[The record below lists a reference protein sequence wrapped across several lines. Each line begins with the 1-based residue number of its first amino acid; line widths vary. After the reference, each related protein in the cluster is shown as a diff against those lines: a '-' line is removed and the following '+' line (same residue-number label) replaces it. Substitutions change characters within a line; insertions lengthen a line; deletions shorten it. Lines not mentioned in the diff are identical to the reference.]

1 MTAAQGTK
9 LLSLGTLVL
18 LMSGLGL
25 LTNGFTPAAGAD
37 TTLPDTAPPAPVA
50 GLVAADERD
59 GKVKL
64 GWNAA
69 MEEDFAYYAVY
80 TSNEFFLTV
89 AGKTAH
95 IKLAGNASTNFTV
108 FGLSDGVQYFFAVT
122 AVDKSG
128 NENKSV
134 LCVSA
139 TPTASVV
146 PDTTA
151 PPAVSGVSASDA
163 RDGKVNLTWA
173 PVNITDFNHYSI
185 YVAAQAG
192 AFVSDLNATLKIA
205 DMATGRITLTGL
217 NDGTTY
223 YFAVTA
229 VDRSGNENRT
239 VPAEVSATPTAS
251 ETGEPETPETE
262 DNEAPEAANLA
273 LYQAVTALLLVAVVA
288 LITFRVLSVARR
300 PAEDGPESG
309 PDGNEMEDGA
319 PKEEG
324 DGDGNEDE

>member
-1 MTAAQGTK
+1 MTAAQRTK
-9 LLSLGTLVL
+9 LLSFGTLIL

-25 LTNGFTPAAGAD
+25 LMNPSTPAAGAD
-37 TTLPDTAPPAPVA
+37 TTLPDTAPPAPVG
-50 GLVAADERD
+50 GLVAVDERD

-69 MEEDFAYYAVY
+69 IEEDFAYYAVY
-80 TSNEFFLTV
+80 SSNEFFLTV

-95 IKLAGNASTNFTV
+95 IKLADNASTNFTV
-108 FGLSDGVQYFFAVT
+108 IGLSDGVQYFFAVT

-134 LCVSA
+134 LSVSA

-192 AFVSDLNATLKIA
+192 ASVSDLNATLKIA

-217 NDGTTY
+217 NDSTTY

-239 VPAEVSATPTAS
+239 VILTVSATPTA
-251 ETGEPETPETE
+251 TPPTTNPKKE
-262 DNEAPEAANLA
+262 DDEGPEAANLA